1 VRRSHT
7 LREMLTQRDR
17 RVLEFEA
24 AWWTYPGPKDV
35 AIRDYLGMSATR
47 YYQVLRRLMD
57 DADALALDPMT
68 MRRLQKVRKVAN
80 ERRLER
86 LDGSSA

>member
-1 VRRSHT
+1 MRRSHT